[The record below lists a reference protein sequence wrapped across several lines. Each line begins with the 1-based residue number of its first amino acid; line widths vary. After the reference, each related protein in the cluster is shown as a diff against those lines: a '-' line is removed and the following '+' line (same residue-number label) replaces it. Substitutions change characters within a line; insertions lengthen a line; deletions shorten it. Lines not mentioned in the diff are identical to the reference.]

1 MHQKSRTNP
10 FLPPPL
16 PPFTPVIPY
25 SFKKELEQCSDNA
38 IKQCFPQFMKKVF
51 VDHAFLMTFGCG
63 SFFSLGS
70 HSKKN
75 HFIDKMLVEK
85 TVYDTALDIVE
96 LLTIRTQ

>member
-10 FLPPPL
+10 FLPPP
-16 PPFTPVIPY
+16 PSFTPVIPY

-63 SFFSLGS
+63 GFFSLGS

-75 HFIDKMLVEK
+75 HFIDKM
-85 TVYDTALDIVE
+85 
-96 LLTIRTQ
+96 